1 MAAADDDDGDGA
13 AALAEFHASRAGVR
27 GLVESGITS
36 VPRLF
41 LAPSSPCPPPVENE
55 IPIPFAIPTVD
66 LALPRSATL
75 QLVRAAARSFGFFHG
90 AAHAGTVDSA
100 VSAVRAFHELP
111 PAIRSAFYT
120 PACVGSVTYSTIPI
134 PGPLLPWRD
143 TLQVRFGPPA
153 PDLSHLPAACRDALL
168 EYQRCMTEFGKK
180 MAGLLSEAFGV
191 GAERLERAMQV
202 EGWLMACH
210 YYPPCPEPAQVVG
223 SMAHTDPSL
232 FTVLAQDG
240 VGGLQVRLDDGRWA
254 DVSPVPGALLV
265 NIGDLLKMVSN
276 DEYKSVEHRVL
287 I

>member
-1 MAAADDDDGDGA
+1 MAAADDYDGA
-13 AALAEFHASRAGVR
+13 TALAEFRASRAGVR

-41 LAPSSPCPPPVENE
+41 LAPRPSSPCTPPAENE
-55 IPIPFAIPTVD
+55 IPFAIPTVD
-66 LALPRSATL
+66 LALPRSATV
-75 QLVRAAARSFGFFHG
+75 QLVRAAARSFGFFHVTDHG
-90 AAHAGTVDSA
+90 DVHAGTVDSA

-111 PAIRSAFYT
+111 PATRSAFYT

-180 MAGLLSEAFGV
+180 IAGLLSEALGV

-210 YYPPCPEPAQVVG
+210 YYPPCAEPAQVVG

-265 NIGDLLKMVSN
+265 NIGDLLKLSN
-276 DEYKSVEHRVL
+276 NL
-287 I
+287 LLT